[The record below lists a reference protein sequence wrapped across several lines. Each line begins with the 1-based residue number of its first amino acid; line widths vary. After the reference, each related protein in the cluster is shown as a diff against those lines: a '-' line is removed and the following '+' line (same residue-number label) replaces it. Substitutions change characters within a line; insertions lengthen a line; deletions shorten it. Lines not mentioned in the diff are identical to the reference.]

1 MAADVT
7 CLSLVE
13 PTAPVSGEVIDALIE
28 AVVLPTDPRAR
39 AVVISSLIGEMCA
52 AVEWLHGS
60 DTSPADRADDE
71 RASIR
76 RLAAAAH
83 DHRQRM
89 TAVVTSDRA
98 KRGLR

>member
-1 MAADVT
+1 MAADST
-7 CLSLVE
+7 YLSLAE

-28 AVVLPTDPRAR
+28 AVVLPPDPQAR

-60 DTSPADRADDE
+60 DTTPADRADDE

-89 TAVVTSDRA
+89 SVVASSDRTR
-98 KRGLR
+98 RGFR